1 MAAIETCFKKTAGG
15 DFGDFSEQ
23 QLVDCGYQQ
32 NGANGCNGAPSYSYI
47 KYVADSSLEL
57 THESTYP
64 YLNTAPL
71 LTCPTTE
78 PYNTG
83 AKIVGNYYS
92 YSGDEEKL
100 KALVAEHGAVVTSV
114 AAAGPFSNYGG
125 GIFSGCTS
133 SDTDHAVTVVGYGTS
148 DGEDYWLIKNS
159 WGTDWGEGGFIRLK
173 RGVGMCGVGEALA
186 VPLCE
191 AVDGATSAPLT
202 TSAEPCVDKYT
213 SCPEY
218 AEYNCYSYGEHCA
231 KVRKKTRSK
240 FAKYFFRAVVCVTA

>member
-1 MAAIETCFKKTAGG
+1 MAAVETCFKKAAGG
-15 DFGDFSEQ
+15 ELGDFSEQ
-23 QLVDCGYQQ
+23 QFLDCGYGYY
-32 NGANGCNGAPSYSYI
+32 GANACDGAAPHSYLY
-47 KYVADSSLEL
+47 YADVNALEL

-64 YLNTAPL
+64 YLDDAPL

-100 KALVAEHGAVVTSV
+100 KALVAEHGAVVTGV

-133 SDTDHAVTVVGYGTS
+133 SEQDHAVTVVGYGTS

-159 WGTDWGEGGFIRLK
+159 WGSDWGEGGFIRLK

-191 AVDGATSAPLT
+191 AVDGTTSAPLT

-231 KVRKKTRSK
+231 KVRKKTQSK
-240 FAKYFFRAVVCVTA
+240 ITKIFLELWSV